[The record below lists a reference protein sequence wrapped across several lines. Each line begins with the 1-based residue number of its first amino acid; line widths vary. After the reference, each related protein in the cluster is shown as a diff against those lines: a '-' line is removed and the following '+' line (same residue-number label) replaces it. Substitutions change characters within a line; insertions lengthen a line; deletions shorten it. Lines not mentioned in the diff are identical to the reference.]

1 MDIYQ
6 NQRILKKA
14 CRYLDLIHMAEI
26 HIENLKESIL
36 MESAKPVTKSFL
48 YAGLEWHNEQIRRYE
63 NLIIYLEKKYNK
75 EITRL

>member
-14 CRYLDLIHMAEI
+14 CRCLDLIRMAELK
-26 HIENLKESIL
+26 IECYKESIL
-36 MESAKPVTKSFL
+36 EEEAKPLTESFL
-48 YAGLEWHNEQIRRYE
+48 YANLNWHNQQIRRYE